1 MKTINFNLVKEND
14 SNVFAN
20 LVTGAT
26 AKTLE
31 SVTFIDKDNETTI
44 PVKYDVENLPSYK
57 ELKNFEIESFAYCSK
72 VGSGKKTFILA
83 KRQSDNL
90 TIFADIETLRKSL
103 GISYNIKINNI
114 TELHKV
120 CNNFAKAFGFEFVSG
135 ANGIFADENGKEH
148 FLIEFVGD
156 FSIFEKQE
164 KQSTKQQLEA
174 ERQKNANL
182 EAELLALKKQL
193 GLI

>member
-1 MKTINFNLVKEND
+1 MKNVNYSLIQENE
-14 SNVFAN
+14 SNVFTN
-20 LVTGAT
+20 LVTEAT

-31 SVTFIDKDNETTI
+31 TVTFIDKDCETTI
-44 PVKYDVENLPSYK
+44 AVKYDVETLPSFK
-57 ELKNFEIESFAYCSK
+57 ELYNFEIETFAYCSK

-83 KRQSDNL
+83 KRKSDNV
-90 TIFADIETLRKSL
+90 TVFADIEILRKTF

-114 TELHKV
+114 NDVKKV
-120 CNNFAKAFGFEFVSG
+120 AQNLSTAYGFKCES
-135 ANGIFADENGKEH
+135 N
-148 FLIEFVGD
+148 IEKNVFTLKIEGD

-164 KQSTKQQLEA
+164 KTQSTKAQLEA
-174 ERQKNANL
+174 ANAKNAQL

>member
-1 MKTINFNLVKEND
+1 MKNVNFNLVKENE

-20 LVTGAT
+20 LVSGAI

-31 SVTFIDKDNETTI
+31 SVTFIDKDCETI
-44 PVKYDVENLPSYK
+44 IAVRYDVENLPSYK
-57 ELKNFEIESFAYCSK
+57 ELQNFDIECFAYCSK

-83 KRQSDNL
+83 KRKTDNV
-90 TIFADIETLRKSL
+90 TVFADIETLRKSF
-103 GISYNIKINNI
+103 GISYNIKINNV
-114 TELHKV
+114 TDLQKV
-120 CNNFAKAFGFEFVSG
+120 AQNLSIAYGFKCESNIENNVFTLK
-135 ANGIFADENGKEH
+135 
-148 FLIEFVGD
+148 IEGD

-164 KQSTKQQLEA
+164 KQSTKAQLEA
-174 ERQKNANL
+174 ANAKNAAL